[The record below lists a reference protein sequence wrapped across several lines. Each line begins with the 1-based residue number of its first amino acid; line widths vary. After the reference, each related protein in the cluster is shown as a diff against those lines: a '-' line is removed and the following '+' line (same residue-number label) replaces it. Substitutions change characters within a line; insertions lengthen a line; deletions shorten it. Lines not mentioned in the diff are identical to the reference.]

1 MIIWAMRQVT
11 YRELTLVIRKLLLTW
26 RLLHFD
32 KYSSDPKAAQRW
44 TMSVATRHN
53 IAIAKYTAVH
63 SLALWRSIS
72 VMSEALFR
80 ISMLIAEQMV
90 WNQDMLAAFG
100 IIPTRQ
106 VK

>member
-1 MIIWAMRQVT
+1 
-11 YRELTLVIRKLLLTW
+11 
-26 RLLHFD
+26 
-32 KYSSDPKAAQRW
+32 
-44 TMSVATRHN
+44 
-53 IAIAKYTAVH
+53 
-63 SLALWRSIS
+63 LALWRSIS